1 MTMIR
6 TTGGRFALPAVV
18 GLALLVTGCGTE
30 HVGSAPGA
38 GVPSRTAVA
47 VPSEPSVPTVPA
59 DFPCPG
65 ESPRPTPTAA
75 ATSPDGPPDK
85 WAENNGFK
93 IPIPLHGQ
101 PRCDG
106 LAAVKR
112 IQGALE
118 PQRRRSDFT
127 PEAAR
132 TALTGLG
139 YEAAKVRTYQSGP
152 TRVGFLIVAGPDLCL
167 EGAMDSATTKADAFA
182 GYPDGTGCEPPRG
195 GH

>member
-1 MTMIR
+1 MTMIK
-6 TTGGRFALPAVV
+6 TTGGRLALPALV

-30 HVGSAPGA
+30 HVGGTT
-38 GVPSRTAVA
+38 TAKAAA
-47 VPSEPSVPTVPA
+47 VSPTRPPVPTVPA

-75 ATSPDGPPDK
+75 ATTSDGPPDK
-85 WAENNGFK
+85 WTENNGFK

-112 IQGALE
+112 IQGAFE
-118 PQRRRSDFT
+118 PQRKRGDFT
-127 PEAAR
+127 PESAR
-132 TALTGLG
+132 TTLTGLG
-139 YEAAKVRTYQSGP
+139 YEAAKVRTYQNGP
-152 TRVGFLIVAGPDLCL
+152 AGVGFLVEAGPGLCL
-167 EGAMDSATTKADAFA
+167 EGTMGNATTSAEAFA